1 MIITHSRGGLCD
13 PLLSCF
19 PCQRATASGLTQEE
33 KIDFIYFF
41 FFFIYFNWMLIT
53 LQYCGGFCHAFT
65 WISHGCTCVPHPEPP
80 FHLPPHPIHLGHPS
94 APAPSTLSH
103 ASDLDWQSISHMIIY
118 MFQCYPLKSPHHCLL
133 PLHFILSN
141 NDQAVLGGSDS
152 KESSCNAGHSS
163 SIPGSEWSPGGGYR
177 KPL

>member
-1 MIITHSRGGLCD
+1 MGAHMFPILNP
-13 PLLSCF
+13 PLS
-19 PCQRATASGLTQEE
+19 
-33 KIDFIYFF
+33 
-41 FFFIYFNWMLIT
+41 
-53 LQYCGGFCHAFT
+53 
-65 WISHGCTCVPHPEPP
+65 
-80 FHLPPHPIHLGHPS
+80 PPHPIPQGHPS
-94 APAPSTLSH
+94 APALSTLSY
-103 ASDLDWQSISHMIIY
+103 SSNLDWRSISHMIIY

-177 KPL
+177 KPLQYSCWEITRTVDPGGLQSLGSQRVRHNWATNTFPFLSHFDELFIKMQHLKYR